1 MKAKLLKP
9 VKRIGVASDHGGF
22 ELKLKLT
29 AALKD
34 AGFII
39 VDFGAS
45 HYDKSDDYPDFVI
58 PLARAIAGGDLDK
71 GVAIC
76 GSGVG
81 ASIAANKVPGA
92 RAALIT
98 DPFSAH
104 QGVEDDDMNIIC
116 LGGNITGYYLALEL
130 VRIFLN
136 ACFKKTERYVR
147 RLEKV
152 SLLEVKKNI
161 NRNT

>member
-1 MKAKLLKP
+1 M
-9 VKRIGVASDHGGF
+9 
-22 ELKLKLT
+22 KLKLI
-29 AALKD
+29 ASVKD
-34 AGFII
+34 AGFTI

-45 HYDKSDDYPDFVI
+45 QYEKSDDYPDFVI
-58 PLARAIAGGDLDK
+58 PLARAVANGDLDK

-116 LGGNITGYYLALEL
+116 LGGNITGYCLALEL

-136 ACFKKTERYVR
+136 AGFKRTERYVR

-161 NRNT
+161 NRNA

>member
-1 MKAKLLKP
+1 
-9 VKRIGVASDHGGF
+9 
-22 ELKLKLT
+22 
-29 AALKD
+29 
-34 AGFII
+34 
-39 VDFGAS
+39 VDFGA
-45 HYDKSDDYPDFVI
+45 KEFNKGDDYPDFVA
-58 PLARAIAGGDLDK
+58 PLARAIASGDLQK
-71 GVAIC
+71 GIAIC

-104 QGVEDDDMNIIC
+104 QGVEDDNMNIMC

-130 VRIFLN
+130 VKIFLN
-136 ACFKKTERYVR
+136 AGFKNTEKYIR

-152 SLLEVKKNI
+152 SLLEMKNNI
-161 NRNT
+161 NPGN